1 MMRTPGRT
9 ISLYVVVGSLFCA
22 FSCQAQT
29 PQTAVSVSEGH
40 LVIPTYEHNGRELEP
55 PLFPASTVTGLYPF
69 TSYLPAYQDGDPKPK
84 SYPTILVENEYL
96 KLTYIPELG
105 GRFFS
110 LYDKVRN
117 REVFYRND
125 VIKPAMFN
133 ARNSWSTSGI
143 EVTGPYDAHMLT
155 LHGEPYWSHTVVRH
169 PDRSVSLVLGEYD
182 PVFHMKVN
190 LTATL
195 YPGIAAMQIEVF
207 CYNRNNS
214 RMPQMFWTNAGFPST
229 EKTRFI
235 YPMTRTVGHTTGE
248 VSDWPLYNGIDHS
261 WDRNNRHMLGVFG
274 IDSYDNFAGAYRFD
288 DDYGVFR
295 YADRRVVQGMKMWTF
310 GYGPEADQMQ
320 KVYTDGAGPYV
331 EVQSGRHVWD
341 GHYEYVAPN
350 EVENWSEW
358 WVPVGGLGGVTTLTR
373 DVALNL
379 GVQLSPAGNNSD
391 VHLVLSSTRVFKGA
405 SLTVTAKAGSLLTT
419 TIDLIPGATVSK
431 TISGMRADALSGLT
445 VRVADASGTEIVNY
459 TRPDENPGR
468 KEYSP
473 FAKALE
479 NPPKPLEQMSA
490 EELTAAAEFKLKEMN
505 PAAMQDL
512 AGRALKLD
520 PGYSRAH
527 LLLGIDHYTHGRYK
541 LAADELSKA
550 TDRDPYL
557 DGGWYYLAI
566 SQLALGDSSSA
577 TRNFYHVE
585 PGSAYFDEREFQL
598 GKLDLLAGNLQ
609 GAAEHLDRAIVANG
623 YGLSARALYA
633 LVLRCQGKTEEA
645 QRQLAELLRIDP
657 TDRLAF
663 AERFFL
669 NGDADARRELL
680 RLMGE
685 QSQEA
690 LDVAIFYAGARRW
703 REAADVLRMVE
714 QENKDPWG
722 TSPLFYYTLAYY
734 LNQSGD
740 GAQAADYRKKAQA
753 AAASVDRFP
762 YRRESE
768 APLKEAV
775 EADAHD
781 AVARFNYGCLLYFL
795 ERPDEAIAQWQSA
808 AAIEPGN
815 FSVRRALG
823 MAYAAQGKIDAAAEQ
838 LEKAIELR
846 PDHLRTLN
854 DLSSIYA
861 RAGRFDEQIALL
873 QKALRR
879 SPDDDDLVMA
889 LLNAFLT
896 KGRYQDAEQIIN
908 THAFAPR
915 HRATT
920 LRDAYRNLRY
930 GSGALAFNKGDYA
943 RALSL
948 FQSVLKPPVSLGLDT
963 FQFQSTPR
971 AYYYIGRALEALG
984 RKDEAAAA
992 YKQSMSG
999 VDLLSGDRDS
1009 WNSDNFYAVL
1019 ALERL
1024 GLQEKAKSLIPH
1036 FEGFARTEMDE
1047 TNPVHRGQA
1056 RYLLALI
1063 AKHDGQREKALRF
1076 LSDSLQAL
1084 PDFVQP
1090 RFELRGDAID
1100 PLHAPE
1106 GMQQGR

>member
-9 ISLYVVVGSLFCA
+9 ISLYVALAFLFCA
-22 FSCQAQT
+22 PSCHAQAAQ
-29 PQTAVSVSEGH
+29 PAVSVSEGT
-40 LVIPTYEHNGRELEP
+40 LVIPTYEHTGRESEP
-55 PLFPASTVTGLYPF
+55 PLFPTSTVTGLYPF
-69 TSYLPAYQDGDPKPK
+69 TSYLPAYKDGGPKPNT
-84 SYPTILVENEYL
+84 YATILVENEYL

-133 ARNSWSTSGI
+133 PRNSWSSSGI
-143 EVTGPYDAHMLT
+143 ELTGPYDAHMLT
-155 LHGEPYWSHTVVRH
+155 LHGEPFWSHSVVRH
-169 PDRSVSLVLGEYD
+169 ADGSVSLMLGEYD

-195 YPGIAAMQIEVF
+195 YPVIAALKIEVF
-207 CYNRNNS
+207 CYNRNDG

-235 YPMTRTVGHTTGE
+235 YPMTRTIGHTTGE
-248 VSDWPLYNGIDHS
+248 VSDWPLYNGIDYS

-310 GYGPEADQMQ
+310 GYGPGADQMQ

-350 EVENWSEW
+350 KVENWSEW

-379 GVQLSPAGNNSD
+379 GVQSSPAGNDSTIN
-391 VHLVLSSTRVFKGA
+391 LVLSSTRALKGA
-405 SLTVTAKAGSLLTT
+405 SLTVTAKAGRLLATT
-419 TIDLIPGATVSK
+419 LDLIPGAPVSK
-431 TISGMRADALSGLT
+431 MISGFRADGLSGLT
-445 VRVADASGTEIVNY
+445 VHVADSSGAEIMNY
-459 TRPDENPGR
+459 TRPDENPGC

-479 NPPKPLEQMSA
+479 SPQKPLEQMSA

-512 AGRALKLD
+512 AGRALKID

-541 LAADELSKA
+541 QAADELMKA

-557 DGGWYYLAI
+557 DEGWYYLAI
-566 SQLALGDSSSA
+566 SELALGESSSA
-577 TRNFYHVE
+577 TRSFYHVE

-609 GAAEHLDRAIVANG
+609 GAADHLDCAIVANG
-623 YGLSARALYA
+623 YSLNARALYA
-633 LVLRCQGKTEEA
+633 LVLRSQGKTEEA
-645 QRQLAELLRIDP
+645 QRQLGELLRRDP

-663 AERFFL
+663 AEQFFL

-680 RLMGE
+680 RLMGA

-690 LDVAIFYAGARRW
+690 LDVAIFYAGAHRW
-703 REAADVLRMVE
+703 REAVSILRTVE
-714 QENKDPWG
+714 QDNKDPWG

-734 LNQSGD
+734 LDQSGD
-740 GAQAADYRKKAQA
+740 YAASTEYRKKAK
-753 AAASVDRFP
+753 AAASIIDRFP

-768 APLKEAV
+768 APLKAAV
-775 EADAHD
+775 SADPHD

-808 AAIEPGN
+808 VAVDPGN

-823 MAYAAQGKIDAAAEQ
+823 MAYAAQDKIDAAAEQ
-838 LEKAIELR
+838 LEKAIGLR

-861 RAGRFDEQIALL
+861 RAGKFDEQIALL
-873 QKALRR
+873 KKALQR

-896 KGRYQDAEQIIN
+896 KGRYQDAEQIVN
-908 THAFAPR
+908 THTFAPR

-930 GSGALAFNKGDYA
+930 GSGALAFNQGEFA

-948 FQSVLKPPVSLGLDT
+948 FESVLKPPVSLGLDT

-984 RKDEAAAA
+984 RKDQAAAA
-992 YKQSMSG
+992 YKQSMSE

-1024 GLQEKAKSLIPH
+1024 RLQEKAKTLIPH

-1047 TNPVHRGQA
+1047 SNPVHRGQA

-1063 AKHDGQREKALRF
+1063 AKHDGQRERALKL

-1100 PLHAPE
+1100 PLNAPAE
-1106 GMQQGR
+1106 MKQGR